1 MKIINVLASLLLVIG
16 GLNWGLIA
24 VVDLDIVAT
33 LFGDMTLISK
43 GIYGLVGASA
53 VLQIVRGKVFNE

>member
-1 MKIINVLASLLLVIG
+1 MKIINILASLLLVIG

-43 GIYGLVGASA
+43 IIYALVGASA
-53 VLQIVRGKVFNE
+53 VYQIVRGKVFDE